1 MKWRGWPSST
11 NTWEPKAHLTEY
23 GASESVAEW
32 HATNPDRPDPQGLGH
47 AIMLIQQKSDD
58 EQAVDMLMRQHRL
71 PGSVLAWTKAY
82 QEELGVVLN
91 RRCREVFGEEYERVV
106 KNEKIVK
113 LRMNPEPKKDGRC
126 KMRLL
131 VKGFM
136 EPKEWD
142 TIKDSPTALSS
153 TVKTLVAMGL
163 ISPEDI
169 DTNVISVGDIS
180 TAFLYSKEYAPDD
193 RPRYVGYKAHKHAK
207 LRIFQLLGPL
217 YGQRDASHRWWET
230 LSEWLQ
236 EIGFQRSENDK
247 CAFYHPDPDKLI
259 ALSKQQGNVVLD
271 LMHSLTKSLTQ
282 QSSTPHTSGFRL
294 ACHVDDIITRGH
306 IAHTRA
312 FWTLVKAKFAL
323 KSWDVVDYDNPLI
336 YTGIKIT
343 KHRYG
348 DGVWFSMDQSADI
361 RDFLEQHNMWACK
374 PQTAPMPYKHEIYS
388 DTTPLSIQEHKTY
401 RTLVG
406 HLTWFTVTRYDIAY
420 EVNRLAQHL
429 QTPTKGSMK
438 GVLRVMAYV
447 RHTWDKALW
456 VPRVEGDNWQVFSDS
471 DHAGDGESGD
481 LKSRTGVMIMLN
493 GMPVFWRSNK
503 QPKTSLSS
511 ACAEIYA
518 LSEACKDAKLRMSVH
533 RDIGRHVSYPIKIQ
547 VDNAAGVSFQHST
560 CASSKLRGVFDMADK
575 WVSELKDTKVVDSIK
590 VDTTKNIA
598 DMMTKCLPHTVRKTL
613 QNRIAEIA
621 KSLALTPA
629 K

>member
-1 MKWRGWPSST
+1 
-11 NTWEPKAHLTEY
+11 
-23 GASESVAEW
+23 
-32 HATNPDRPDPQGLGH
+32 
-47 AIMLIQQKSDD
+47 
-58 EQAVDMLMRQHRL
+58 
-71 PGSVLAWTKAY
+71 
-82 QEELGVVLN
+82 
-91 RRCREVFGEEYERVV
+91 
-106 KNEKIVK
+106 
-113 LRMNPEPKKDGRC
+113 MNPEPKKDGRC

-142 TIKDSPTALSS
+142 TIKDSPTALAS
-153 TVKTLVAMGL
+153 TIKTLVAMGL
-163 ISPEDI
+163 MSQEDV
-169 DTNVISVGDIS
+169 DSNVISVGDIS
-180 TAFLYSKEYAPDD
+180 TAFLFSKEYAPDD

-207 LRIFQLLGPL
+207 LRVFQLLGPL

-236 EIGFQRSENDK
+236 EIGFKRSENDK
-247 CAFYHPDPDKLI
+247 CAFYHPHPDKLI
-259 ALSKQQGNVVLD
+259 DMQHQKGNIVDALLYSA
-271 LMHSLTKSLTQ
+271 
-282 QSSTPHTSGFRL
+282 TPPTARTHHTSGFRL

-306 IAHTRA
+306 IKHTKA
-312 FWTLVKAKFAL
+312 FWALVSSKFSL

-336 YTGIKIT
+336 YTGIQIS

-348 DGVWFSMDQSADI
+348 KDVWFSMNQSADI
-361 RDFLEQHNMWACK
+361 RDFLEQHDMWTCR

-388 DTTPLSIQEHKTY
+388 DTTPLSIQEHKRY
-401 RTLVG
+401 RMLVG

-420 EVNRLAQHL
+420 EINRLAQHL
-429 QTPTKGSMK
+429 QAPTKGSMK
-438 GVLRVMAYV
+438 GVIRVMAYV
-447 RHTWDKALW
+447 RTTWDKALW
-456 VPRVEGDNWQVFSDS
+456 VPRVKGDSWEVYSDS

-533 RDIGRHVSYPIKIQ
+533 KDLGRHVSYPIKIQ

-575 WVSELKDTKVVDSIK
+575 WVSELKDTKVVDAIK

-598 DMMTKCLPHTVRKTL
+598 DMMTKCLPYPVRNSLET
-613 QNRIAEIA
+613 QIAKIA
-621 KSLALTPA
+621 KSLALA
-629 K
+629 QAI